1 MSFNPLKEKG
11 TPVEKQIHGWSDL
24 NVTPYDKNTVHPYTR
39 TRIILMNGIE
49 VEAAMFK
56 HQFNRHTDQVEL
68 KKSLA
73 LTRAIEQQHQ
83 KMVNWLTP
91 GNESNLEVT
100 IGYEQVAVDLTAWLA
115 RTEPDPYVKDA
126 LDFALLEDFDH
137 LYRYANLLEMTEGKQ
152 ANKIVQDL
160 TEITPGRPTYA
171 EHRHPFDNL
180 TRHIDKNTADIL
192 TQLHILTIVSGE
204 QQTMNY
210 YMNVGNRTENMLAR
224 GLYAEIASVEEEHVS
239 HYESLAYP
247 RASWFEMLVM
257 HEYNECYLYY
267 SCMDSETDDRIKKI
281 WEQHLYEEIE
291 HLKIACD
298 LMRKYEKKDPVEML
312 PEQLPTLTIFQPNI
326 DYVRQILSSQVDY
339 TSHNMEFLPLAEV
352 KDKSRYEKYQKAV
365 NDSMRYIPSQKVI
378 EENIKVHDHD
388 YRVEVKGHNP
398 VKRFQSLEKVA
409 V

>member
-1 MSFNPLKEKG
+1 MAFNPLEEKG
-11 TPVEKQIHGWSDL
+11 TPLEKQIRNWSDL
-24 NVTPYDKNTVHPYTR
+24 NVSPYDKNTVHPYTR

-49 VEAAMFK
+49 TEAAMFK
-56 HQFNRHTDQVEL
+56 HHFNRHTDNVDL

-83 KMVNWLTP
+83 KKVNWLAP

-152 ANKIVQDL
+152 ANKTVKDL

-171 EHRHPFDNL
+171 HHRHPFDNL

-192 TQLHILTIVSGE
+192 TKMHILTIIAAE

-210 YMNVGNRTENMLAR
+210 YMNIGNRTENMLAR
-224 GLYAEIASVEEEHVS
+224 GLYAEIGSVEEEHVT
-239 HYESLAYP
+239 HYESLDDP
-247 RASWFEMLVM
+247 TCSWFEMMLM
-257 HEYNECYLYY
+257 HEYNECYMYY
-267 SCMDSETDDRIKKI
+267 SCWSSEPDDRIKQI
-281 WEQHLYEEIE
+281 WEHHLNNEIE
-291 HLKIACD
+291 HLRIACN
-298 LMRKYEKKDPVEML
+298 LMKQYEKRDPLELLPKEL
-312 PEQLPTLTIFQPNI
+312 PELTIFQSNV
-326 DYVRQILSSQVDY
+326 DYVRQILASQVDF
-339 TSHNMEFLPLAEV
+339 TESDMQFLPLAEV
-352 KDKSRYEKYQKAV
+352 QDKSRFEMYQKAV
-365 NDSMRYIPSQKVI
+365 NDSMGFIPSQKVI
-378 EENIKVHDHD
+378 EENIRIHQRD
-388 YRVEVKGHNP
+388 YRVEIKGPHP
-398 VKRFQSLEKVA
+398 VKRLQSREKVT